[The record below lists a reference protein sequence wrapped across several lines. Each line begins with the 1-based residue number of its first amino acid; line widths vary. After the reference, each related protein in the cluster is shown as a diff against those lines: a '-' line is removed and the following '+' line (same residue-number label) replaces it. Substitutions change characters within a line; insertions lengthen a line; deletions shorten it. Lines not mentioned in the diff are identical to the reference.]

1 MSICCGG
8 SLGSTG
14 INCYQR
20 DEVSQMTIDTL
31 MVNNPGSIITACP
44 LCKKTLQKGSPVEV
58 QDISELASALLS
70 KLPSTEVEGGNKVSI
85 PEFQYQEEK

>member
-1 MSICCGG
+1 MCCGG

-20 DEVSQMTIDTL
+20 DEVSQLTIDTL
-31 MVNNPGSIITACP
+31 TANNPQSIITACP

-58 QDISELASALLS
+58 KDISELTSSLLRA
-70 KLPSTEVEGGNKVSI
+70 
-85 PEFQYQEEK
+85 